1 MDFLYTFNPFS
12 VYNKVVK
19 AVYIYLL
26 VCEMKKGR
34 LFILRQPLI
43 NLYGIESSASAIMTV
58 LKTDMIELK
67 TADSNF
73 LKNYSRTTQ

>member
-19 AVYIYLL
+19 AVYIYSL

-34 LFILRQPLI
+34 LFILRQPFIGL
-43 NLYGIESSASAIMTV
+43 
-58 LKTDMIELK
+58 
-67 TADSNF
+67 TAF
-73 LKNYSRTTQ
+73 